1 MNEAPRRV
9 PPSPVLEYDYP
20 AELFAPAPRRQTAYD
35 RLRQA
40 YTHPTAR
47 LSLNDDVG
55 PDKAPQAVLP
65 CLALF
70 TSVVLGFVLSYGV
83 DYALDKPPNFENRT
97 QADYEALLAFTT
109 KRSSIAR
116 WLDLP
121 GTLFVRALS
130 CLVVPLIFVNLAMGV
145 AELVQ
150 TAKLG
155 RVTAKML
162 LLFALTTMAAAG
174 QGLLWMSIVP
184 EERLRTNQTNIF
196 QVDTRPRR
204 LMSTEVLCPLQNET
218 YLVWKGD
225 ELSCS
230 NEKSSAAAFQMRDSN
245 RLLANV
251 YSARR
256 SVKKLSVVDVIQS
269 IFQMVVPSN
278 LFASFVQGDLLSVV
292 AFVVP
297 FGLAIARIFTIMIA
311 WVIQTAPVAVLFM
324 VASTLLY
331 PEDNNAASYGWAV
344 DGGSLLSGVVKDPSA
359 LPFEQILARSE
370 YFFDNLTAEKSSMLT
385 FLGLYLAGWVL
396 HCFVFL
402 PTLVL
407 LTTSHAPW
415 TFLRRIIPALS
426 FGFFSASALASMPLL
441 MKFMHLSQFVSR
453 HITRLVVP
461 VGTGVHMDG
470 VALYVSS
477 AMVFLLRTQ
486 SYDRSAPVPEAF
498 LLNGAMYAIIFVCA
512 TVASWTMPPLPHN
525 GLLGLTFVWF
535 TVVGEVRPTNLHW
548 MIAMDVVTDR
558 LSTVGTMISNAI
570 VTLIIASS
578 VDERYAD
585 EQDRRVDQHEWLS
598 E

>member
-1 MNEAPRRV
+1 MNERV

-20 AELFAPAPRRQTAYD
+20 AELFVPAPRRPTAYD
-35 RLRQA
+35 RIRQA

-55 PDKAPQAVLP
+55 PDKVPQAVLP

-83 DYALDKPPNFENRT
+83 DYALDEPPNFANRT

-109 KRSSIAR
+109 KRASIAR

-184 EERLRTNQTNIF
+184 EARLHTSQTNTTR
-196 QVDTRPRR
+196 VDSRPRR
-204 LMSTEVLCPLQNET
+204 MMSTEVLCPLANNET
-218 YLVWKGD
+218 EYLIWKD
-225 ELSCS
+225 KELSCS
-230 NEKSSAAAFQMRDSN
+230 RDKSSAAFQVRDTS
-245 RLLANV
+245 RILANV

-256 SVKKLSVVDVIQS
+256 SVKKQSVVDVIQS

-278 LFASFVQGDLLSVV
+278 LFASFVRGELLSVV

-297 FGLAIARIFTIMIA
+297 FGLAIARSGAVTGHNPMWALCQQLTSIFTIMIA
-311 WVIQTAPVAVLFM
+311 WVIQTAPIAVLFM
-324 VASTLLY
+324 VASTLVY
-331 PEDNNAASYGWAV
+331 PEDENAASYGWAV

-402 PTLVL
+402 PALVL
-407 LTTSHAPW
+407 LTTSRAPW
-415 TFLRRIIPALS
+415 TYLRRIFPALS
-426 FGFFSASALASMPLL
+426 FGFFNASALASMPLL

-512 TVASWTMPPLPHN
+512 TSAPRICT
-525 GLLGLTFVWF
+525 G
-535 TVVGEVRPTNLHW
+535 
-548 MIAMDVVTDR
+548 
-558 LSTVGTMISNAI
+558 
-570 VTLIIASS
+570 
-578 VDERYAD
+578 
-585 EQDRRVDQHEWLS
+585 
-598 E
+598 